1 MHNEAKNGIPH
12 SRPIFS
18 AIGTPTYKL
27 SKFLLLFL
35 TSLTQNEYNV
45 TDSFHFAHE
54 TCKQYPNLYMASLD
68 VDFLSTNI
76 RVDKTIDTCIDS
88 LYKDDENSPN
98 IPKDVFRNLI
108 TVANKK
114 LYFMFNNKLYKQIDG
129 AAMGSP
135 LDSAPANIF
144 MCSFANKWLKDCPH
158 SLEPVFY
165 RRYVDDISVFF
176 SSFDDKCIYL
186 PNIPT

>member
-1 MHNEAKNGIPH
+1 MHNEAKNGIPP
-12 SRPIFS
+12 SRPILS

-88 LYKDDENSPN
+88 LYKDDENSPK

-108 TVANKK
+108 TVATKK
-114 LYFMFNNKLYKQIDG
+114 SYFMFNNKLYKQIDG

-158 SLEPVFY
+158 SLKPVFY

-186 PNIPT
+186 PNILT